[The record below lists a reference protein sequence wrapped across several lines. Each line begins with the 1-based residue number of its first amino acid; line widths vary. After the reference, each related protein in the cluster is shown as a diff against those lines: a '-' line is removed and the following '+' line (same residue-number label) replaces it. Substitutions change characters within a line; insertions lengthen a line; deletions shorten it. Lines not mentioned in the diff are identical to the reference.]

1 MASNDW
7 YDLFLPKI
15 KWAGAKLSAH
25 GVGVVLHIS
34 PITKRAKLEQAFP
47 SRNPTRPINTLS
59 LQVAAMCIVWRCHGP
74 SPHLGI
80 YMFPLWMGRHFW
92 RDTISS
98 WNRKFWQ
105 SPFPS
110 ILKKIKR
117 LEEKEDQKI
126 GRNSSLNLH
135 WVPIPHSPPTN
146 GADLGQK
153 FLSIY
158 LDKSKWKKDNLF

>member
-1 MASNDW
+1 MTGMTYLS
-7 YDLFLPKI
+7 KI

-34 PITKRAKLEQAFP
+34 PITKRAKLQQAFP
-47 SRNPTRPINTLS
+47 SRNPTRPTNTLS
-59 LQVAAMCIVWRCHGP
+59 LQVAAMCIVWRCHGR

-110 ILKKIKR
+110 ILKKIKDWKKKKIKR
-117 LEEKEDQKI
+117 LEGIPLWICI
-126 GRNSSLNLH
+126 GFPFPTHHQLTVQI
-135 WVPIPHSPPTN
+135 WVKN
-146 GADLGQK
+146 
-153 FLSIY
+153 FLVY
-158 LDKSKWKKDNLF
+158 T